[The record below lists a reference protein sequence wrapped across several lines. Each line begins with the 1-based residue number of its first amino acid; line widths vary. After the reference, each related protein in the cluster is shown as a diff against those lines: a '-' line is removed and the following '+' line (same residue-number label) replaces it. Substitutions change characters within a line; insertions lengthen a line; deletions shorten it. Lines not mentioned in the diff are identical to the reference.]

1 MVVLAPLSDTHCALG
16 MTPALDTQM
25 LCTLENVTDLEL
37 VMEETLW
44 IVSDSFDEA
53 DKIISL
59 TRSDRKSVV

>member
-1 MVVLAPLSDTHCALG
+1 MWKYMAVFAPLSDTHCALG
-16 MTPALDTQM
+16 LTPALDTQM

-59 TRSDRKSVV
+59 TRSHL

>member
-59 TRSDRKSVV
+59 TRSHL